1 MGKDE
6 YAWTDKKFGD
16 IYIYEST
23 ENYQYLSASI
33 KRKDKNYIIYA
44 VRGMIDIED
53 INECLKKRNEISDEF
68 QKIFNNT
75 KKSENTFKSSSDPTG
90 ESLVHAIYF
99 AFDSGDEIEVT
110 CYEFG
115 KEMTSPN
122 GLDVILVTKEHSD
135 WLRKFAKY

>member
-1 MGKDE
+1 MN
-6 YAWTDKKFGD
+6 A
-16 IYIYEST
+16 
-23 ENYQYLSASI
+23 NQ
-33 KRKDKNYIIYA
+33 
-44 VRGMIDIED
+44 D

-122 GLDVILVTKEHSD
+122 GLDVILGTKEHAD